1 MASFQDATGRA
12 WRVRISVETLRRVK
26 SDQHLQ
32 VDLLELAG
40 GPLLGRLASDPVLLG
55 DLLATICE
63 KEITDRGL
71 TEAEFG
77 ELLAGDTID
86 AATEALL
93 SAMVDF
99 LPESRRRLLSTA
111 RDKMRTAETATIRR
125 AQALIDAIDPEQ
137 IATQA
142 TTRPPSPPTPSSAP
156 VTSTPAY
163 LASTPHY

>member
-1 MASFQDATGRA
+1 MASFRDASGRD

-26 SDQHLQ
+26 SEHLQ

-71 TEAEFG
+71 SLSEFG

-125 AQALIDAIDPEQ
+125 AQALIDSIDPEQ
-137 IATQA
+137 IATEA
-142 TTRPPSPPTPSSAP
+142 TRRPPSPPPPSSPSVMPTLESSA
-156 VTSTPAY
+156 STPAR
-163 LASTPHY
+163 